1 MFLFILHSNLF
12 WQGFFEDLGCATKQE
27 YLFSIIS
34 GRNGLIEFQTIAS
47 KNGWIVLASET
58 FVLTDH
64 PLDLDVKPQLKRI
77 RSLGNVIS
85 FIEADHM
92 NKYFSFFEKRE
103 HTPVVTNLDF
113 LTFSH

>member
-1 MFLFILHSNLF
+1 M
-12 WQGFFEDLGCATKQE
+12 
-27 YLFSIIS
+27 
-34 GRNGLIEFQTIAS
+34 IEFQTIAS
-47 KNGWIVLASET
+47 KNGWIVLASEI

-64 PLDLDVKPQLKRI
+64 PSDLDVKPQLKRI

-92 NKYFSFFEKRE
+92 NKYFSFIGKRE